1 VPSIGVKY
9 WGTYVRVPDNHQV
22 IPDQIYESRGSFN
35 QPIPENIA
43 LGLLKDWRDRLY
55 VTQGIVS
62 NYIAVD
68 GTNFVIQW
76 KVPKS
81 AFKTTATAS
90 TTETVTA
97 VIEWGAVIATVLKIV
112 LAAVIAAGIVYGLS
126 ALAAVIHETGQ
137 VLSILGPENVSMITT
152 VLFMFAFIMMFG
164 PFIETIAELPKRL
177 MPKKEKEKEEK
188 EKE

>member
-9 WGTYVRVPDNHQV
+9 LGTYRRVPDNHQV

-43 LGLLKDWRDRLY
+43 LGLLKDWRDQLY
-55 VTQGIVS
+55 TTQGIVS

-81 AFKTTATAS
+81 AFQSSAAAG
-90 TTETVTA
+90 TVTA
-97 VIEWGAVIATVLKIV
+97 AIPWGAVLYVIYKILITVAV
-112 LAAVIAAGIVYGLS
+112 GAAIYYGLT
-126 ALAAVIHETGQ
+126 ALAAVIHESGQ
-137 VLSILGPENVSMITT
+137 VLSILGPENVSMITN
-152 VLFMFAFIMMFG
+152 VLFMFAFMMMFG
-164 PFIETIAELPKRL
+164 PFISMIAELPRRL
-177 MPKKEKEKEEK
+177 MPPKKEKE
-188 EKE
+188 